1 MLMNMVSVVG
11 DHLAGLDIPQIW
23 THAGNTTKG
32 FADNILNERDLKMG
46 LEIHKIAAPVIRR
59 SILPELKEYMEQHT
73 SYVYNNLNA
82 SINKKNH

>member
-1 MLMNMVSVVG
+1 
-11 DHLAGLDIPQIW
+11 
-23 THAGNTTKG
+23 
-32 FADNILNERDLKMG
+32 MG

-82 SINKKNH
+82 SINKKIIDEMTPDAAAPLITLCLSAEFTNAARESMKKKKR

>member
-1 MLMNMVSVVG
+1 
-11 DHLAGLDIPQIW
+11 
-23 THAGNTTKG
+23 
-32 FADNILNERDLKMG
+32 MG

-82 SINKKNH
+82 SINKKKIIDEMTPDAAAPLITRCLSAEFTNAARESMKKKKR